1 MLIKSHK
8 KILLGIGLFLIWG
21 TAYAQPAREWEA
33 YKGRFLTGD
42 GRVVDFVQERVS
54 HSEGQGYG
62 LLMAVLND
70 EPQTFSSLWK
80 WTRDNLQMRKG
91 DSLHAWKWG
100 RRPNGRW
107 TVLDYNNA
115 TDGDLLIAWALL
127 KGAEKWNNETYR
139 SQAKEVIKSIREN
152 LIVQRRGMLYVLPG
166 YYGFTLK
173 EGEVLN
179 PSYLILSAFKKFGE
193 AEEPRFWKKV
203 REDSLEVLKKTA
215 FGRLG
220 LPADWVLVG
229 ESGASVYEKRSRYFG
244 YEAIRTLLYLAW
256 DGSLKVIPGPRG
268 LLDMYKRL
276 GYVPLRVDLIQND
289 ISLEEGPG
297 GYYALY
303 ARAARDLGE
312 AELSRALFQKASQKV
327 QSEKEDYYSHIL
339 YLLSQIEFKP

>member
-1 MLIKSHK
+1 MKGRR
-8 KILLGIGLFLIWG
+8 KIILGIGLLLIWG
-21 TAYAQPAREWEA
+21 TAHAQPAREWEA
-33 YKGRFLTGD
+33 YKGRFLSGD
-42 GRVVDFVQERVS
+42 GRIIDFIQGRVS

-62 LLMAVLND
+62 LLLAAVND

-80 WTRDNLQMRKG
+80 WTQDNLRMRKG
-91 DSLHAWKWG
+91 DALQAWKWG
-100 RRPNGRW
+100 RRPNGQW
-107 TVLDYNNA
+107 AVLDYNNA

-127 KGAEKWNNETYR
+127 NGAEKWKNETYR
-139 SQAKEVIKSIREN
+139 SQAKEIIKSIREN
-152 LIVQRRGMLYVLPG
+152 LIVQRRGKLYVLPG

-179 PSYLILSAFKKFGE
+179 PSYLILSAFKKFGL
-193 AEEPRFWKKV
+193 AEEPKFWKKV
-203 REDSLEVLKKTA
+203 HEDSLEMLKKTA

-229 ESGASVYEKRSRYFG
+229 ESGASVYEKRSRFFG

-256 DGSLKVIPGPRG
+256 DENLTVIPGPRG
-268 LLDMYKRL
+268 LLDMYKKL
-276 GYVPLRVDLIQND
+276 GYAPLHVDLVQND

-312 AELSRALFQKASQKV
+312 AELSRALLQKASQKV
-327 QSEKEDYYSHIL
+327 QGEKEDYYSHTL
-339 YLLSQIEFKP
+339 YLLSQTEFKP

>member
-1 MLIKSHK
+1 MKAHK
-8 KILLGIGLFLIWG
+8 RILLGIGVLLLWG
-21 TAYAQPAREWEA
+21 TAYAQPAGEWKA
-33 YKGRFLTGD
+33 YKERFLTGD
-42 GRVVDFVQERVS
+42 GRIVDFFQGRIS

-62 LLMAVLND
+62 LLLAVIND

-80 WTRDNLQMRKG
+80 WTQDNLRMRKG
-91 DSLHAWKWG
+91 DSLLAWKWG
-100 RRPNGRW
+100 QRPNGQW

-127 KGAEKWNNETYR
+127 KGAERWKNETYR
-139 SQAKEVIKSIREN
+139 SQAKEIIKSIREN
-152 LIVQRRGMLYVLPG
+152 LIIQRRGMLWVLPG

-193 AEEPRFWKKV
+193 VEEPKFWKKV
-203 REDSLEVLKKTA
+203 HEDSLEVLKKTA

-229 ESGASVYEKRSRYFG
+229 ESGISVHEKRSRFFG

-256 DGSLKVIPGPRG
+256 DENLRMIRGPRG
-268 LLDMYKRL
+268 LLDMYKKL
-276 GYVPLRVDLIQND
+276 GYVPLHVDLVQND
-289 ISLEEGPG
+289 ISLEAGSG

-303 ARAARDLGE
+303 ARAAQDLGE
-312 AELSRALFQKASQKV
+312 AELSRALLQKASEKLQG
-327 QSEKEDYYSHIL
+327 EKEDYYSHTL

>member
-1 MLIKSHK
+1 MKAHK
-8 KILLGIGLFLIWG
+8 KIILGIGLLLIWG

-42 GRVVDFVQERVS
+42 GRVIDFIQGRIS

-62 LLMAVLND
+62 LLLAVIND

-80 WTRDNLQMRKG
+80 WTQDNLRMRKG

-100 RRPNGRW
+100 PRPNGQW
-107 TVLDYNNA
+107 AVLDYNNA

-127 KGAEKWNNETYR
+127 NGAEKWKNETYR
-139 SQAKEVIKSIREN
+139 AQAKEIIKSIREN
-152 LIVQRRGMLYVLPG
+152 LIVQRRGKLYVLPG

-179 PSYLILSAFKKFGE
+179 PSYLILSAFKRFGQ
-193 AEEPRFWKKV
+193 AEEPKFWKKV
-203 REDSLEVLKKTA
+203 HEDSLEVLKKTT

-229 ESGASVYEKRSRYFG
+229 ESGASVYEKRSRFFG

-256 DGSLKVIPGPRG
+256 DENLTVIPGPRG
-268 LLDMYKRL
+268 LLDMYKKL
-276 GYVPLRVDLIQND
+276 GYVPLHVDLVQNN
-289 ISLEEGPG
+289 ISLEEGSG

-312 AELSRALFQKASQKV
+312 AELSRALLQKASQKV
-327 QSEKEDYYSHIL
+327 QGEKEDYYSHTL
-339 YLLSQIEFKP
+339 YLLSQNEFKP

>member
-1 MLIKSHK
+1 MKVLKR
-8 KILLGIGLFLIWG
+8 ILLGLGLLLIWG
-21 TAYAQPAREWEA
+21 TAYAQPDREWKA
-33 YKGRFLTGD
+33 YKERFLTGD
-42 GRVVDFVQERVS
+42 GRVIDFIQGRAS

-62 LLMAVLND
+62 LLLAAIHD

-80 WTRDNLQMRKG
+80 WTQDNLRMRKG

-100 RRPNGRW
+100 RRPGGQW
-107 TVLDYNNA
+107 AVLDYNNA

-127 KGAEKWNNETYR
+127 KGAEKWKNETYR
-139 SQAKEVIKSIREN
+139 TQAKEIIQSIREN
-152 LIVQRRGMLYVLPG
+152 LIIQRRGKLYVLPG

-179 PSYLILSAFKKFGE
+179 PSYLIFSAFKKFE
-193 AEEPRFWKKV
+193 QTEEPKFWKKV
-203 REDSLEVLKKTA
+203 REDSLELLKKAT

-220 LPADWVLVG
+220 LPADWVLVD
-229 ESGASVYEKRSRYFG
+229 ESGTSVYEKRSRFFG

-256 DGSLKVIPGPRG
+256 DENLTVIPGPRG
-268 LLDMYKRL
+268 LLDMYKKL
-276 GYVPLRVDLIQND
+276 GYVPLQVDLVQNN

-303 ARAARDLGE
+303 GRAARDLGE
-312 AELSRALFQKASQKV
+312 AELSRALLQKASQKV
-327 QSEKEDYYSHIL
+327 QGEKEDYYSHIL